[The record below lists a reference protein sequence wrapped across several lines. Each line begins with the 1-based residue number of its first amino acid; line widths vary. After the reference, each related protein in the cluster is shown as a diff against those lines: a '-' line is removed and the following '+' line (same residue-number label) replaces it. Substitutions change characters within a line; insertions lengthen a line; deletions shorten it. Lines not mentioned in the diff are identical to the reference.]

1 MSGLG
6 VLRAT
11 VVSLNQKSVPQP
23 KPERREPSEQRP
35 ILARVP
41 SGATGCTS
49 PRFFESV
56 IPTQAAIQPEE
67 GLA

>member
-23 KPERREPSEQRP
+23 KPERREPFEQRP

-41 SGATGCTS
+41 SGGD
-49 PRFFESV
+49 
-56 IPTQAAIQPEE
+56 
-67 GLA
+67 GLHFTALS